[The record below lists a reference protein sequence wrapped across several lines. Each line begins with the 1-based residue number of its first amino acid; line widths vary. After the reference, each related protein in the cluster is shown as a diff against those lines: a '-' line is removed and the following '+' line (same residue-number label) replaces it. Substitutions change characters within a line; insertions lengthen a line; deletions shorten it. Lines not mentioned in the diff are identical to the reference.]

1 MFNQTT
7 AATSSLKQQI
17 FLQNERTHMLLK
29 FIFTFFLTL
38 PFTSNAQTIDD
49 SNFFSKQFGELTA
62 ERQELIR
69 VIKNLNSSEYEI
81 GKDLLAEYNEAAA
94 QMDSLSGYIYLYSL
108 LPQKEKKI
116 ANEQFMK
123 STFQFY
129 LAKSNF
135 ALQSIAL
142 IQGTTKLPFLNQSAE
157 NLKKKVQMSRTIV
170 AGFRNQ

>member
-1 MFNQTT
+1 MMFPH
-7 AATSSLKQQI
+7 
-17 FLQNERTHMLLK
+17 NERTHMLRK
-29 FIFTFFLTL
+29 FIFSFFLAL
-38 PFTSNAQTIDD
+38 PFAINAQTLDD
-49 SNFFSKQFGELTA
+49 SNYFSKQFGELTG

-69 VIKNLNSSEYEI
+69 VMKNLNSTEYEL
-81 GKDLLAEYNEAAA
+81 GKDLLAEYNDAAA
-94 QMDSLSGYIYLYSL
+94 QIDSLSGYIYLYSL

-123 STFQFY
+123 TTFQFY

-135 ALQSIAL
+135 TLQAIAL

-170 AGFRNQ
+170 ASFRTQ